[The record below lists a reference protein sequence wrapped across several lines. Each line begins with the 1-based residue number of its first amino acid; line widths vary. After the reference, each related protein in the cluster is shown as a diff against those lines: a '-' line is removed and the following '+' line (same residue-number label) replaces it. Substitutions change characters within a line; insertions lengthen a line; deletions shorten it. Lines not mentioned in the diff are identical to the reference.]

1 MLDKLEKTII
11 EKIDLLKDDLI
22 SLTKDLVSIP
32 TVNPPGENYEECIK
46 FLNEKLKEFGA
57 KTEVVEVPSEKLQE
71 LAPHGK
77 GLPRQS
83 IISRIPF
90 NEESE
95 GIHLHFNGHYDV
107 VPATGEWKTN
117 PFDPVIKNWK
127 IYGRGTSDMKGGI
140 AAMIIA
146 AKALLNSNLDLNGML
161 SLSFTPDEE
170 TDGFAGAGFI
180 TKEGF
185 IKADY
190 CIVGEPSGCLNIW
203 NAHKGA
209 LWLELTTFGKSAHGS
224 TPWLG
229 INAFEKMVKIVN
241 VIDKELKPLLKNKVS
256 KFPTIPPEGNTATV
270 MLGGIIKGGAAI
282 NIVPDRFTISI
293 DRRFIPEESID
304 EVKAEIFN
312 LLNKLRLQD
321 PDLKFEV
328 SIKAETN
335 SCLTPLN
342 SPICRV
348 TSQAIKD
355 LIGKE
360 PSITMCIGAMDM
372 RYFSN
377 IGIPT
382 IAYGPGSINVA
393 HSENE
398 YVSIE
403 DLIMASKIYALT
415 AVRILKNKGFKA
427 KP

>member
-1 MLDKLEKTII
+1 MLDELEKTII
-11 EKIDLLKDDLI
+11 EKVDSLKDELI

-32 TVNPPGENYEECIK
+32 TVNPPGENYEKCVK
-46 FLNEKLKEFGA
+46 FLNEKLKELGA
-57 KTEVVEVPSEKLQE
+57 ETEIIEVPSEKLQE

-77 GLPRQS
+77 GLPRPS
-83 IISRIPF
+83 IISRISF
-90 NEESE
+90 NEENK

-107 VPATGEWKTN
+107 VPATGKWEIDPFN
-117 PFDPVIKNWK
+117 PIVKNGK

-146 AKALLNSNLDLNGML
+146 TKAILKSNLDLNGKL

-185 IKADY
+185 IKANY
-190 CIVGEPSGCLNIW
+190 CIVGEPSGCLNVW

-209 LWLELTTFGKSAHGS
+209 LWLELTTLGKSAHGS

-241 VIDKELKPLLKNKVS
+241 AINQDLKPLLKNKIS
-256 KFPTIPPEGNTATV
+256 KFPTIPPEGNTATI
-270 MLGGIIKGGAAI
+270 MLGGITKGGAAI
-282 NIVPDRFTISI
+282 NIVPDRFSITI
-293 DRRFIPEESID
+293 DRRFIPEETLD

-312 LLNKLRLQD
+312 LLNKLKLQD
-321 PDLKFEV
+321 PELKFEV
-328 SIKAETN
+328 NIKAETN
-335 SCLTPLN
+335 SCLTPLD
-342 SPICRV
+342 SPLCKI
-348 TSQAIKD
+348 TSQVIKD
-355 LIGKE
+355 VIGKE

-372 RYFSN
+372 RYFSS

-403 DLIMASKIYALT
+403 DLIIASKVYALT
-415 AVRILKNKGFKA
+415 AKRILSMV
-427 KP
+427 